1 MSRCC
6 NAIFGPGGNSH
17 CPSAHKVPLTAS
29 RCPSQLCVCFSPRM
43 LSLGWDGQQFTFE
56 TCCGEPYHATDCS
69 AFVTHFSFGVVS
81 AVGEPKLAGEIWET
95 CARAMDLDPARLG
108 AQHAPTSD
116 LIQVEYGQFSASF

>member
-1 MSRCC
+1 
-6 NAIFGPGGNSH
+6 
-17 CPSAHKVPLTAS
+17 
-29 RCPSQLCVCFSPRM
+29 M